1 MEVRWSPEAGNDFV
15 RIIEYIRAQNPDAA
29 LRMARNIYRTVAT
42 LKHHPRR
49 GRAGRVNGTRELV
62 LAPLRMSSSTVFSR
76 TQSRWPE
83 FCTAHNA
90 GRKWPAASATLP
102 PRSTMPP

>member
-42 LKHHPRR
+42 LKHQPRR

-62 LAPLRMSSSTVFSR
+62 LAPLPYVVVYRVLADAVEVAR
-76 TQSRWPE
+76 VLHGAQRWP
-83 FCTAHNA
+83 
-90 GRKWPAASATLP
+90 
-102 PRSTMPP
+102 

>member
-62 LAPLRMSSSTVFSR
+62 LAPLPYVVVYRVLADAVEVAR
-76 TQSRWPE
+76 VLHGAQRWP
-83 FCTAHNA
+83 
-90 GRKWPAASATLP
+90 
-102 PRSTMPP
+102 